1 MDWFNSPTMD
11 AAGAH
16 PVSQGFSKFHA
27 MLLDICFGLYHPD
40 EDQIEPVS
48 ADFLSRHDLEKLA
61 YMTLVEFAASVKKE
75 RSGARE
81 ESHVETKPKPYD
93 VFVMTTSFGSQA
105 ANISVVLPM
114 KGGQLLWWNGQ
125 AGFAS
130 LDSGH
135 HMYRIAS
142 LSGTARVL
150 ECLYRAM
157 QEAPIPG
164 SLSGC
169 AMRRE
174 LLVDIDNNSSPGN
187 PPESSATNINQP
199 NPCLQTPWQ
208 HRELLIGIDNDSAP
222 NIPSK
227 SSFMKSFIGLQT
239 PWQRRELLDGID
251 NDLFRELL
259 DGIDNDSA
267 PNIPSKSSFMKSFN
281 QSLFGSARASVVSA
295 RPSVGSATP
304 SVGCSH
310 PLVDPSI
317 LNPLNESQQQA
328 VLTAASTK
336 FQDGFFAIQGEIFA
350 TKYSDF

>member
-40 EDQIEPVS
+40 KDQIEPVS

-227 SSFMKSFIGLQT
+227 SSFMKSF
-239 PWQRRELLDGID
+239 
-251 NDLFRELL
+251 
-259 DGIDNDSA
+259 
-267 PNIPSKSSFMKSFN
+267 N

-336 FQDGFFAIQGEIFA
+336 FQDGFFAI
-350 TKYSDF
+350 KVRYSRLNIAISDEF

>member
-1 MDWFNSPTMD
+1 MSGVKNSHLSVKISLRKVELTACGNGPLTKHQYNFRLAISMDWFNSPTMV

-16 PVSQGFSKFHA
+16 PVNQGFSKFHA
-27 MLLDICFGLYHPD
+27 ILLDICFGLYHPD
-40 EDQIEPVS
+40 KDRIEPVS
-48 ADFLSRHDLEKLA
+48 ADFLSCHDLEKLA
-61 YMTLVEFAASVKKE
+61 YMMLVEFAASVKKE

-81 ESHVETKPKPYD
+81 ESHVKTKPKPYD
-93 VFVMTTSFGSQA
+93 VFVMKTSFGSQA
-105 ANISVVLPM
+105 ANVSVVLPM

-130 LDSGH
+130 LDSDQ

-199 NPCLQTPWQ
+199 NPCLHTPWQ
-208 HRELLIGIDNDSAP
+208 LRELLVGIDNDSAP
-222 NIPSK
+222 NFPPK
-227 SSFMKSFIGLQT
+227 SSFTKSFI
-239 PWQRRELLDGID
+239 
-251 NDLFRELL
+251 
-259 DGIDNDSA
+259 
-267 PNIPSKSSFMKSFN
+267 
-281 QSLFGSARASVVSA
+281 QSLFGSAQPSVVSA

-304 SVGCSH
+304 SVGSSH

-328 VLTAASTK
+328 VLTAVSTK

>member
-1 MDWFNSPTMD
+1 MD

-40 EDQIEPVS
+40 KDQIEPVS

-208 HRELLIGIDNDSAP
+208 HRELLV
-222 NIPSK
+222 
-227 SSFMKSFIGLQT
+227 
-239 PWQRRELLDGID
+239 
-251 NDLFRELL
+251 
-259 DGIDNDSA
+259 GIDNDSA

-281 QSLFGSARASVVSA
+281 QSLFGSARPSVVSA

-304 SVGCSH
+304 SVGSSH

-336 FQDGFFAIQGEIFA
+336 FQDGFFAI
-350 TKYSDF
+350 KVRYSRLNIAISDEF

>member
-1 MDWFNSPTMD
+1 MD

-208 HRELLIGIDNDSAP
+208 HRELLV
-222 NIPSK
+222 
-227 SSFMKSFIGLQT
+227 
-239 PWQRRELLDGID
+239 
-251 NDLFRELL
+251 
-259 DGIDNDSA
+259 GIDNDSA

-281 QSLFGSARASVVSA
+281 QSLFGSARPSVVSA

-304 SVGCSH
+304 SVGSSH

-336 FQDGFFAIQGEIFA
+336 FQDGFFAI
-350 TKYSDF
+350 KVRYSRLNIAISDEF

>member
-208 HRELLIGIDNDSAP
+208 HRELLV
-222 NIPSK
+222 
-227 SSFMKSFIGLQT
+227 
-239 PWQRRELLDGID
+239 
-251 NDLFRELL
+251 
-259 DGIDNDSA
+259 GIDNDSA

-281 QSLFGSARASVVSA
+281 QSLFGSARPSVVSA

-304 SVGCSH
+304 SVGSSH

>member
-208 HRELLIGIDNDSAP
+208 HRELLV
-222 NIPSK
+222 
-227 SSFMKSFIGLQT
+227 
-239 PWQRRELLDGID
+239 
-251 NDLFRELL
+251 
-259 DGIDNDSA
+259 GIDNDSA

-336 FQDGFFAIQGEIFA
+336 FQDGFFAI
-350 TKYSDF
+350 KVRYSRLNIAISDEF

>member
-16 PVSQGFSKFHA
+16 PVSKGFSKFHA

-125 AGFAS
+125 ADFAS

-157 QEAPIPG
+157 QEAPG

-174 LLVDIDNNSSPGN
+174 LLV
-187 PPESSATNINQP
+187 
-199 NPCLQTPWQ
+199 
-208 HRELLIGIDNDSAP
+208 GIDNDSAP
-222 NIPSK
+222 NFPPK
-227 SSFMKSFIGLQT
+227 SSFTKSFI
-239 PWQRRELLDGID
+239 
-251 NDLFRELL
+251 
-259 DGIDNDSA
+259 
-267 PNIPSKSSFMKSFN
+267 
-281 QSLFGSARASVVSA
+281 QSLFGSARPSVGSA

-304 SVGCSH
+304 SVGSSH

-328 VLTAASTK
+328 VLTAVSTK

>member
-1 MDWFNSPTMD
+1 MYRFNSHTMV

-16 PVSQGFSKFHA
+16 PVNQGFSKFHA
-27 MLLDICFGLYHPD
+27 ILLDICFGLYHPD
-40 EDQIEPVS
+40 KDRIEPVS
-48 ADFLSRHDLEKLA
+48 ADFLSCHDLEKLA

-81 ESHVETKPKPYD
+81 ESHVKTKPKPYD
-93 VFVMTTSFGSQA
+93 VFVMKTSFGSQA
-105 ANISVVLPM
+105 ANVSVVLPM

-130 LDSGH
+130 LDSDQ

-157 QEAPIPG
+157 EEAPG

-169 AMRRE
+169 ARRRE
-174 LLVDIDNNSSPGN
+174 LLVGIDNNSSPGN
-187 PPESSATNINQP
+187 PPESSATNIIQP
-199 NPCLQTPWQ
+199 NPCLHTPWQ
-208 HRELLIGIDNDSAP
+208 RRELLVGIDNDSAP
-222 NIPSK
+222 NDPPK
-227 SSFMKSFIGLQT
+227 SSFMKF
-239 PWQRRELLDGID
+239 
-251 NDLFRELL
+251 
-259 DGIDNDSA
+259 
-267 PNIPSKSSFMKSFN
+267 FN
-281 QSLFGSARASVVSA
+281 HSLFGSARPSVVSV

-304 SVGCSH
+304 SVGNSH